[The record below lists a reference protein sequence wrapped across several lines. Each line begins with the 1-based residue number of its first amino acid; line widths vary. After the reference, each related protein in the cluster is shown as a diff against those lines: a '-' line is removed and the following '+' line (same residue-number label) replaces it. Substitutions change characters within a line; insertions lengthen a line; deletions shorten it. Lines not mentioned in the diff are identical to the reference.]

1 MRSNPKHRKAK
12 PIATISQFKMVTG
25 GVLKASAGGAAFSL
39 DVTIGANTQLC
50 ITTKLAKMAI
60 SLDDRPLLELLD
72 SSVATGGSFESDAAR
87 LVGFRFSV

>member
-1 MRSNPKHRKAK
+1 M
-12 PIATISQFKMVTG
+12 
-25 GVLKASAGGAAFSL
+25 KASAGGAAFSL

-87 LVGFRFSV
+87 FLVFFFFFGVSVFALKCFFC